1 MRNKDISSARCHA
14 RPGSMQRFVTC
25 GFRLLLIAMIGLSA
39 SGCVYFNTFYLA
51 RKNFNQAESARKKDK
66 RDKASGSELKGYQEA
81 IRKCSKVLSE
91 SPNSSWVDDA
101 LFIIGKSY
109 YYLGAYDKSERQF
122 RDLLSSFPDSKY
134 AEESRFFL
142 GKARYQ
148 LENYSLAREIF
159 TEYLEA
165 SKNNDFR
172 AEATYLMA
180 EMARSEERFDEAID
194 LYSQF
199 SDRYKSDFRR
209 PEVQFKIGELQ
220 FQKEQYAAAERS
232 FALAADLANEP
243 KSRLNAAYEQGRSL
257 YALDSVAAGLA
268 LFERLRD
275 DQKDSVYLGNI
286 LLRIAEGMNLQGEE
300 REAILLYDDIAV
312 NFAKR
317 IESAEAYYRLGE
329 IAQEQWGDLIT
340 AKEMYLLAS
349 KEQRGDTW
357 RAQALEKVS
366 DISRVETYLASM
378 ASDTTEAA
386 VTNRFLLAEMYRTD
400 LGRPD
405 SALAEYKVI
414 VDQYASSEVAPRALL
429 AIGWLYESH
438 YGDTAQAQSYYQQVI
453 DKYPQSDAVQQ
464 ALDLL
469 DLEGAEPFALY
480 PDKIYAMAEQQ
491 YFDLR
496 DLDSARS
503 LFSRLVD
510 DYPQSRYVPQAEFAI
525 ARIDLERFIPD
536 NKIIKPSVTAP
547 VAADT
552 TKVPSDSSGASLL
565 TPHDSAKPAQ
575 SAPESDTSSSSPASA
590 DSLKPS
596 PVPSDTLAPI
606 DINQL
611 PAYVNPTDSLIRP
624 SEVLGRNRNR
634 VDQDSATI
642 TARDSL
648 KVAGDTLA
656 VDSTA
661 HQRVLDAITN
671 GKSAPSAADKPKPG
685 AVVDSTVVTPQTAKD
700 SLLALAKSDAPSGP
714 PKVPAGKDSTGQVA
728 NQKPVTP
735 VVQADTILV
744 DSTMIWRFLELAEKY
759 AGTPI
764 GDEAAR
770 LAQGE
775 VRAKPRPQQQQQ
787 PQQPQETAA
796 KDTAAA
802 IDSSFAEPLDTL
814 TQARLEEM
822 RLQEEYDRWP
832 LMEYKPTNEIEFKYP
847 VEAAPSK
854 FEGRVVVKIKIEF
867 DGKVSDVQFLKGSKI
882 ASIDLEVDRV
892 LRLTEFDPLRIDP
905 LKIGNYFIYNYEI
918 RLPEEYR

>member
-1 MRNKDISSARCHA
+1 MHTKDNFSALCDTPLGRT
-14 RPGSMQRFVTC
+14 RRFAAL
-25 GFRLLLIAMIGLSA
+25 GFRLLLIAQIGLLS

-66 RDKASGSELKGYQEA
+66 RDKASGAELKGYQEA

-122 RDLLSSFPDSKY
+122 RDLLSSFPESKY
-134 AEESRFFL
+134 ADESRFFL

-148 LENYSLAREIF
+148 LENYTLAREIF
-159 TEYLEA
+159 GEYLED
-165 SKNNDFR
+165 SKSNEFR

-180 EMARSEERFDEAID
+180 EMARSDERFDEAID
-194 LYSQF
+194 FYNQF
-199 SDRYKSDFRR
+199 SARFKSDFRR

-232 FALAADLANEP
+232 FALAADLTNDP
-243 KSRLNAAYEQGRSL
+243 KSRLNAKYEQGRAL
-257 YALDSVAAGLA
+257 YALDSVAAGLT
-268 LFERLRD
+268 LFEKLRD
-275 DQKDSVYLGNI
+275 EQKDSVYLGNI

-329 IAQEQWGDLIT
+329 IAQEQWGDLVT

-414 VDQYASSEVAPRALL
+414 VDQYASSEVAPRSLL

-480 PDKIYAMAEQQ
+480 PDKIYAMAEEQ

-536 NKIIKPSVTAP
+536 NKIIKPSVVAP

-552 TKVPSDSSGASLL
+552 TKVPSDSLGAPIL
-565 TPHDSAKPAQ
+565 TPPDSAQPAQ
-575 SAPESDTSSSSPASA
+575 LETQTDSSSSSPAIV
-590 DSLKPS
+590 DTLKPS
-596 PVPSDTLAPI
+596 PVPADTSAPL
-606 DINQL
+606 DISQL

-624 SEVLGRNRNR
+624 SEILGRNRNR
-634 VDQDSATI
+634 GTQDSVATSSVDSSAI
-642 TARDSL
+642 ASDSL
-648 KVAGDTLA
+648 AA
-656 VDSTA
+656 DSTA
-661 HQRVLDAITN
+661 HQRVLDAITKGKSTQLVN
-671 GKSAPSAADKPKPG
+671 GKSGAPGDTTVGKPL
-685 AVVDSTVVTPQTAKD
+685 TAKD
-700 SLLALAKSDAPSGP
+700 SLLATAKADATAGTPKATPS
-714 PKVPAGKDSTGQVA
+714 KDSTGQVTA
-728 NQKPVTP
+728 PKPAAP
-735 VVQADTILV
+735 SIPADTILV
-744 DSTMIWRFLELAEKY
+744 DSTMIWRFLKLAEKY

-775 VRAKPRPQQQQQ
+775 SRPKPKPQQQQ
-787 PQQPQETAA
+787 PQQPQDATATS
-796 KDTAAA
+796 KDTTAV

-822 RLQEEYDRWP
+822 RLQEEYERWP

-847 VEAAPSK
+847 VDAAPSK